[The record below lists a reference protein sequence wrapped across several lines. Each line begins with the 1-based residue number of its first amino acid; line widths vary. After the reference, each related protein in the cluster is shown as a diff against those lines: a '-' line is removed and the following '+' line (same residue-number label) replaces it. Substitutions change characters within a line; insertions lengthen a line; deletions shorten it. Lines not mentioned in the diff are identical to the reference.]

1 MAVLVFANG
10 DLESTGWLEPY
21 LREASAIIAAD
32 GGAAHVLRAGRRP
45 DVVIGDLDSFSP
57 EKREPLEAAGVRFL
71 VHPEA
76 KDETDLEL
84 ALLHA
89 AAMGDEPVLVFAG
102 LGGRLDQMLA
112 NVLLLMHPA
121 LRSHAIRFLTAY
133 QQIWLVEGPGTTE
146 VRGERGDTVSLIP
159 LGGDA
164 HVRATRGLV
173 WPLEDEVLAF
183 GPARG
188 VSNEM
193 TGPLATVDVAEG
205 QLLCVHTKRVWQR

>member
-1 MAVLVFANG
+1 VAVLVFANG
-10 DLESTGWLEPY
+10 DLESVAWVQPY

-32 GGAAHVLRAGRRP
+32 GGAAHVLQAGFRP
-45 DVVIGDLDSFSP
+45 DLVIGDLDSFP
-57 EKREPLEAAGVRFL
+57 PDQRAPLEAAGVRFV

-76 KDETDLEL
+76 KNETDLEL

-89 AAMGDEPVLVFAG
+89 AATSDEPVLVFAG

-121 LRSHAIRFLTAY
+121 LRARSIRFLTPY
-133 QQIWLVEGPGTTE
+133 QEIWLVQGPGVTE
-146 VRGERGDTVSLIP
+146 VRGAPGDTVSLIP

-164 HVRATRGLV
+164 HIRATNGLA
-173 WPLEDEVLAF
+173 WSLQDETLAF

-188 VSNEM
+188 ISNAM
-193 TGPLATVDVAEG
+193 TAPVATVEVAEG
-205 QLLCVHTKRVWQR
+205 ALLCVHTKQEWRR

>member
-1 MAVLVFANG
+1 MAVLIFANG
-10 DLESTGWLEPY
+10 DLDSTAWVQPY

-32 GGAAHVLRAGRRP
+32 GGAAHVLRAGFRP
-45 DVVIGDLDSFSP
+45 SVVVGDLDSFP
-57 EKREPLEAAGVRFL
+57 PAQREPLEAEGVRFI
-71 VHPEA
+71 VHPPA

-89 AAMGDEPVLVFAG
+89 VTASDEPVLVFAG

-121 LRSHAIRFLTAY
+121 LRDRSIRFLTHY
-133 QQIWLVEGPGTTE
+133 QQVWLLQGPGTTE
-146 VRGERGDTVSLIP
+146 VQGETGDTVSLIP

-164 HVRATRGLV
+164 HVRATHGLA
-173 WPLEDEVLAF
+173 WPLRDEKLVF

-188 VSNEM
+188 ISNEM
-193 TGPLATVDVAEG
+193 TGATAAVELAEG
-205 QLLCVHTKRVWQR
+205 YLLCVHTKKEWRR

>member
-1 MAVLVFANG
+1 MAVLIFANG
-10 DLESTGWLEPY
+10 DLDSTVWVQPY

-32 GGAAHVLRAGRRP
+32 GGAAHVLQAGFRP
-45 DVVIGDLDSFSP
+45 DVVVGDLDSFP
-57 EKREPLEAAGVRFL
+57 PAQRAPLEAEGVRFV
-71 VHPEA
+71 VHPPA

-89 AAMGDEPVLVFAG
+89 VSTSDEPVLVFAG

-121 LRSHAIRFLTAY
+121 LRARSIRFLTRY
-133 QQIWLVEGPGTTE
+133 QQVWLLQGPGETE
-146 VRGERGDTVSLIP
+146 VRGEPGDTISLIP

-164 HVRATRGLV
+164 HVRATRGLA
-173 WPLEDEVLAF
+173 WPLQDETLVF

-188 VSNEM
+188 ISNEM
-193 TGPLATVDVAEG
+193 TATTAGVALAAG
-205 QLLCVHTKRVWQR
+205 HLLCVHTKKEWQR